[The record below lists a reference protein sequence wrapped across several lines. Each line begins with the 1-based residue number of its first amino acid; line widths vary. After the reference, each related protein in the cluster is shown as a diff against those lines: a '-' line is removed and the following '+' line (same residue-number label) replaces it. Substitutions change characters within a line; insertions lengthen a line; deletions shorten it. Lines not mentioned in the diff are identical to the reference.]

1 METRSNGATE
11 TKILY
16 KHRDT
21 ESTEVKDPLT
31 DKIIAAAIEVHR
43 SLGPGLLESVYET
56 CLCHEL
62 QLRGLSFERQK
73 ALPVVYKGVRLDTGL
88 RIDLVVENVVIV
100 ELKCVDSL
108 VPVHEAQLLTYMRLA
123 GATTGLLLNFYCAR
137 MVDGIKRM
145 VL

>member
-1 METRSNGATE
+1 METRGNKQSLA
-11 TKILY
+11 

-21 ESTEVKDPLT
+21 EEKDPIT
-31 DKIIAAAIEVHR
+31 NKILAAAIEVHK

-62 QLRGLSFERQK
+62 HLRGLAFERQK
-73 ALPVVYKGVRLDTGL
+73 SLPIVYKGIRLDSGL
-88 RIDLVVENVVIV
+88 RIDLVIEGAVIV

-108 VPVHEAQLLTYMRLA
+108 MPVHEAQLLTYMRLA